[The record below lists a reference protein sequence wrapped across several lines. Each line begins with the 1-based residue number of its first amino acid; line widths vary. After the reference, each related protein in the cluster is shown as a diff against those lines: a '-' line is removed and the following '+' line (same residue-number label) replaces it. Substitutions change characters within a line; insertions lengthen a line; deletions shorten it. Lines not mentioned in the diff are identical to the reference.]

1 MDVFRV
7 DGGISLQGEV
17 AISGSK
23 NAALPLLAA
32 CLLTEEK
39 VKLTNIPN
47 LSDIR
52 YMIEILKF
60 LGASAEKQNDSEW
73 VIQAKKISHITL
85 TN

>member
-60 LGASAEKQNDSEW
+60 LGASAEKQNKGRELALSALQMVELLR
-73 VIQAKKISHITL
+73 K
-85 TN
+85 